1 MKKEIF
7 AVVIA
12 AVAAVVI
19 YFGGW
24 EIIKYIGDKVWPIN
38 GIKAIP
44 FGIAT
49 ILLIFC
55 TIVAPYGIYKK
66 ITE

>member
-1 MKKEIF
+1 MKREIF

-24 EIIKYIGDKVWPIN
+24 EIIKYFGEMVWPIN

-66 ITE
+66 ITK